1 MVFYKIIG
9 YVCVN
14 QLLSPLSNKRSQ
26 PNMDQDQRKAQI
38 EVTENKIDYKFK
50 QIMVETFT
58 NTLF

>member
-1 MVFYKIIG
+1 
-9 YVCVN
+9 
-14 QLLSPLSNKRSQ
+14 
-26 PNMDQDQRKAQI
+26 MDQDQRKAQI